1 MRKGFGP
8 GTLLLFLDV
17 SFIVSQPSKTCLY
30 VAAGRALGAREPDES
45 IRNPDYLAE
54 RLLGPA
60 ERAMVADQAVVQ
72 ALELDFAEARKN
84 IEALSSAIMMI
95 IRTRFIEER
104 LAQAIRDGVS
114 QLVILGAGFDTRA
127 YRLTELLKDARVFEV
142 DQPST
147 QEYKKQRIQDT
158 GIEVPPNLTY
168 VPVDFRHD
176 KLGDVLAKAGYD
188 STQKTFFIWEGVTMY
203 LPEEA
208 VEETLRWVAAQATGS
223 TIIFDFMG
231 ATIVKFMATADL
243 SAFPEAAQKAFERL
257 RRLTAGEPW
266 IFGIPDDGER
276 EFLNKLGLELRELL
290 PVGGEESMKRYLARS
305 DGTPY
310 ITIPTAQQQAQARR
324 GGYCLAEAFVP
335 NR

>member
-1 MRKGFGP
+1 
-8 GTLLLFLDV
+8 
-17 SFIVSQPSKTCLY
+17 
-30 VAAGRALGAREPDES
+30 LGAREPDIA

-54 RLLGPA
+54 RLLGPE
-60 ERAMVADQAVVQ
+60 ERALVSDQAVVQ

-104 LAQAIRDGVS
+104 LEHAIRDGVS

-127 YRLTELLKDARVFEV
+127 YRLLELLKAVKVFEV

-147 QEYKKQRIQDT
+147 QEYKKRRIRET

-176 KLGDVLAKAGYD
+176 KLGDVLAAAGYD
-188 STQKTFFIWEGVTMY
+188 SGQRTFFIWEGVTMY
-203 LPEEA
+203 LPEAA
-208 VEETLRWVAAQATGS
+208 VEETLRWVAAQAPGS
-223 TIIFDFMG
+223 TIVFDFVG
-231 ATIVKFMATADL
+231 AMLIKFMATADL
-243 SAFPEAAQKAFERL
+243 SKFPEAAQKAFERL

-266 IFGIPDDGER
+266 IFGLPDTGER
-276 EFLNKLGLELRELL
+276 EFLTKLGLELRELL
-290 PVGGEESMKRYLARS
+290 PVGGQDSMKRYLTRS

-310 ITIPTAQQQAQARR
+310 VAMPPAQQQAQSQR
-324 GGYCLAEAFVP
+324 GGYCLAEAVVP
-335 NR
+335 G

>member
-1 MRKGFGP
+1 MNSG
-8 GTLLLFLDV
+8 
-17 SFIVSQPSKTCLY
+17 PSKTCLY

-45 IRNPDYLAE
+45 VRNPDYLAE

-84 IEALSSAIMMI
+84 IEALSSAVMMI

-104 LAQAIRDGVS
+104 LERAIHDSVS
-114 QLVILGAGFDTRA
+114 QVVILGAGFDTRA
-127 YRLTELLKDARVFEV
+127 YRLTGLLRAARVFEV

-147 QEYKKQRIQDT
+147 QEYKQRRIRET
-158 GIEVPPNLTY
+158 GIEVPQNLAY
-168 VPVDFRHD
+168 VPVDFRQD

-188 STQKTFFIWEGVTMY
+188 PADKTFFIWEGVTMY

-208 VEETLRWVAAQATGS
+208 VEATLRWVAAQASGS
-223 TIIFDFMG
+223 TIIFDFLG
-231 ATIVKFMATADL
+231 AAIVKFMASADL
-243 SAFPEAAQKAFERL
+243 STFPEAAQKAFERL

-266 IFGIPDDGER
+266 IFGLPDEGER
-276 EFLNKLGLELRELL
+276 KFLGKLGLDLRELL
-290 PVGGEESMKRYLARS
+290 PVGGEESMKRYLTRS

-310 ITIPTAQQQAQARR
+310 VPIPSPQQQAQARR
-324 GGYCLAEAFVP
+324 GGYCLAEAVVP
-335 NR
+335 VR